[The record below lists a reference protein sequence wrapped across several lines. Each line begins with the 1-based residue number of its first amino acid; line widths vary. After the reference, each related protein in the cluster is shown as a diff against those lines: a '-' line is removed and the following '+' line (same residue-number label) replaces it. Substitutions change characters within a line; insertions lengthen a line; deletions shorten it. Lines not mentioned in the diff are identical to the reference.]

1 MKKMILL
8 AAIASITLASCV
20 KNEVTPDEENG
31 SNAISYQTVVGTM
44 SRALSSSQT
53 TFPTT
58 SSFGSFAY
66 FVAGN
71 GTWEENAND
80 ETTTLYI
87 NDEEIKYYSLG
98 IDPFLAETWHAT
110 AVHYWPKQGSLTFFA
125 YTPKLIAVT
134 CGKETGIKA
143 ENYNVN
149 DNVNVDFMV
158 ADIAEDKKQ
167 NITTYEYN
175 GVPTLFRHKLT
186 QIGFKIKTA
195 SDYTNNHI
203 TGSYVAGDKVIDLKS
218 ITIKDV
224 ANVGTYT
231 QLPTEGWGGHSGI
244 VDYIHFSGNQE
255 VTTTSTV
262 AKSDG
267 AQTIVLP
274 QTFADD
280 DNVNITIMYT
290 IRTYNG
296 IDFSTE
302 TVTETKKLRDLHGAW
317 EMNKNITYGIT
328 IDLSSQIIY
337 WDPAIE
343 NWENVDNG
351 ITI

>member
-98 IDPFLAETWHAT
+98 IGPFLAETWHAT

-125 YTPKLIAVT
+125 YTPKRIAVT
-134 CGKETGIKA
+134 CGKATGIKA

-149 DNVNVDFMV
+149 DVNVDFMV

-195 SDYTNNHI
+195 SDYTNNHT

-224 ANVGTYT
+224 ANVGTYM
-231 QLPTEGWGGHSGI
+231 QLPTEGWGGHSGT